1 MKGRIFLLLFALPFF
16 GVGVWMA
23 YSVSSTSYEA
33 WQMKQWAPVTAT
45 LTRAGYESHRGD
57 DSYTYEA
64 YADYSYEY
72 GGMVYSNDRVAISGG
87 ADNIGDFQQ
96 DLGDRLSAAMSR
108 GEGVIVYVNPDEPE
122 DAIVDR
128 SVRWGL
134 IGFKLIFVF
143 GFGGLGLG
151 LIYFSL
157 RAPKEKDLSDPKYS
171 EQPWLANEDWQTALI
186 TSSSKT
192 TMYFTWGFAAFWN
205 LISAPLPFVIYRE
218 IVQKENYLALV
229 GLLFPLV
236 GAGLIIWAV
245 RRTLEWRRFG
255 PAPLSLDPFPGS
267 IGGHAGG
274 TIDVKLP
281 YDPNASFSLTL
292 TNLYSYM
299 SGSGKDRS
307 RKSSAEWQD
316 TQVAHATSGAQ
327 GTRLSFRFDVPRN
340 LNESDAEQ
348 AEENY
353 YLWQL
358 NLKAEL
364 PGVDIDRDYEIPVYE
379 TEQQSQHL
387 SNFSIAEARTD
398 QRQIDL
404 ELIKKIVRLDYGVS
418 GRSMLYPAGR
428 NLWNGF
434 MGTLIG
440 AIFAGAGW
448 FLITEAGHAIMG
460 AVFGGVGLLVLVSA
474 LYFFLNS
481 LEIVAEGGDIRTVRR
496 ILGIPVKRMRMRSSE
511 FVRFNK
517 KKSSYSQSG
526 TRHVVHYSLHA
537 VDKRGRKMVV
547 GEGFKGV
554 SQADAA
560 ADLIAREFGLALPAN
575 AAEPELDEINLL
587 TAD

>member
-1 MKGRIFLLLFALPFF
+1 MKGRVVLLLFALPFF

-23 YSVSSTSYEA
+23 YSVSSTFYEA
-33 WQMKQWAPVTAT
+33 WQMKQWVPVTAT
-45 LTRAGYESHRGD
+45 LTRAGYESKRGD
-57 DSYTYEA
+57 NSYTYEA
-64 YADYSYEY
+64 YADYSYQYE
-72 GGMVYSNDRVAISGG
+72 GIAYSNDRVAIAGG

-96 DLGDRLSAAMSR
+96 VLGDRLSAAMSR
-108 GEGVIVYVNPDEPE
+108 GDGIVIYVNPGKPE
-122 DAIVDR
+122 EAIVDR

-134 IGFKLIFVF
+134 IGFKSIFVF
-143 GFGGLGLG
+143 GFGGIGLG

-157 RAPKEKDLSDPKYS
+157 RAKKEKDLSDPKYS

-229 GLLFPLV
+229 GLLFPMV
-236 GAGLIIWAV
+236 GAGLIVWAL

-267 IGGHAGG
+267 IGGHVGG
-274 TIDVKLP
+274 IIDVKLP
-281 YDPNASFSLTL
+281 YDSYARFSLTL

-316 TQVAHATSGAQ
+316 TQVAHATSGVQ
-327 GTRLSFRFDVPRN
+327 GTRLSFRFDVPKS
-340 LNESDAEQ
+340 LNESDAEKT
-348 AEENY
+348 EDSY

-364 PGVDIDRDYEIPVYE
+364 PGIDIDRDYEIPVYA
-379 TEQQSQHL
+379 TEQQSQEL
-387 SNFSIAEARTD
+387 SNFSIAEARAD

-404 ELIKKIVRLDYGVS
+404 AIIKKIVRLDYGIG

-434 MGTLIG
+434 MGILFG
-440 AIFAGAGW
+440 VIFAGAGW
-448 FLITEAGHAIMG
+448 FLVTEAGHAVMG

-474 LYFFLNS
+474 VYFALNS

-496 ILGIPVKRMRMRSSE
+496 VLGFPVKRMRMRSSD
-511 FVRFNK
+511 FVRFDK

-537 VDKRGRKMVV
+537 VDKRGQKMVV
-547 GEGFKGV
+547 GEGFKGI

-560 ADLIAREFGLALPAN
+560 AELIAREFGLSIQAVAT
-575 AAEPELDEINLL
+575 EPGSDEINLL
-587 TAD
+587 TTD

>member
-1 MKGRIFLLLFALPFF
+1 M
-16 GVGVWMA
+16 
-23 YSVSSTSYEA
+23 
-33 WQMKQWAPVTAT
+33 TAT
-45 LTRAGYESHRGD
+45 LTRAGYESQRGD

-64 YADYSYEY
+64 YADYSYQYE
-72 GGMVYSNDRVAISGG
+72 GIVYSNDRVAIAGG

-108 GEGVIVYVNPDEPE
+108 GEGIVIYVNPDEPE
-122 DAIVDR
+122 EAIVDR

-134 IGFKLIFVF
+134 IGFKSIFVF

-157 RAPKEKDLSDPKYS
+157 RAKKEKDLSDPKYS

-229 GLLFPLV
+229 GLLFPMV
-236 GAGLIIWAV
+236 GVGLIVWAL

-267 IGGHAGG
+267 IGGHVGG

-281 YDPNASFSLTL
+281 YDSNARFSLTL

-316 TQVAHATSGAQ
+316 TQVAHTTSGVQ

-340 LNESDAEQ
+340 LDESDAEQ
-348 AEENY
+348 TEENY

-364 PGVDIDRDYEIPVYE
+364 PGVDIDRDYEIPVYA
-379 TEQQSQHL
+379 TEQQSQQL
-387 SNFSIAEARTD
+387 SSFSIAEARAD
-398 QRQIDL
+398 QRKIDL
-404 ELIKKIVRLDYGVS
+404 AIIKKIVRLDYGVS

-428 NLWNGF
+428 NLWSGF
-434 MGTLIG
+434 MGTLFG

-448 FLITEAGHAIMG
+448 FLVTEAGHAIMG
-460 AVFGGVGLLVLVSA
+460 TVFGGVGLLVLVSA
-474 LYFFLNS
+474 LYFVLNS
-481 LEIVAEGGDIRTVRR
+481 LEIVADGGDIRTVRR
-496 ILGIPVKRMRMRSSE
+496 VFGIPVKRMRMRSSE
-511 FVRFNK
+511 FVRFDK

-526 TRHVVHYSLHA
+526 TRHVVHYSLRA
-537 VDKRGRKMVV
+537 VDKRGQKIVV

-554 SQADAA
+554 SQTDAA
-560 ADLIAREFGLALPAN
+560 ADLIAREFGLALQAN
-575 AAEPELDEINLL
+575 AAEPELDETNLL

>member
-134 IGFKLIFVF
+134 IGFKSIFVF

-434 MGTLIG
+434 MGTLFG

>member
-134 IGFKLIFVF
+134 IGFKSIFVF

-267 IGGHAGG
+267 IGGHVGG

-434 MGTLIG
+434 MGTLFG

>member
-434 MGTLIG
+434 MGTLFG